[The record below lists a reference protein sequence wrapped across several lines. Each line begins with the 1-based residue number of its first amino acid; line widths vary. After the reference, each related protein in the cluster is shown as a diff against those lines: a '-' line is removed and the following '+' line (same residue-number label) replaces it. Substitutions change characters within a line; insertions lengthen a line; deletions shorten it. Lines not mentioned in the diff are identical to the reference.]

1 MLAARLSS
9 TALWL
14 SHPIVQVV
22 IRIGWFRTC
31 VLGYGFGF
39 VCVSVVCHIGPLYES
54 GLSRSVESTSR
65 SIVTYTNTHAV
76 EVLV

>member
-14 SHPIVQVV
+14 SHPIVQVVV

-39 VCVSVVCHIGPLYES
+39 VCVVGSVKCA
-54 GLSRSVESTSR
+54 T
-65 SIVTYTNTHAV
+65 
-76 EVLV
+76 